1 MDDKAAKRNLA
12 IAFWLCYF
20 LDAFSNLVAWDMNP
34 KVSAFTQSKYFGSL
48 FFIMGFVINILVP
61 LTEELIPLVIGAFI
75 GYFKEAFT
83 GKEYNIADI
92 EAWNLPTFLPENAF
106 KFKKP
111 EKFTPSISKPPN
123 KQPTPSKPPMPSA
136 PSKPPMFSAPPK
148 PPMPSAPP
156 KPSGLKEV
164 VKPINADR
172 PQNDTRNQPSFKPK
186 QSSSEIVKSFLD
198 DDWSDLGDEE
208 IKKMMTQNL
217 NRTKPDDFDEF

>member
-1 MDDKAAKRNLA
+1 MDDKTAKRNLA

-34 KVSAFTQSKYFGSL
+34 KVSAFTQSRYFGSL

-111 EKFTPSISKPPN
+111 E
-123 KQPTPSKPPMPSA
+123 
-136 PSKPPMFSAPPK
+136 
-148 PPMPSAPP
+148 
-156 KPSGLKEV
+156 
-164 VKPINADR
+164 
-172 PQNDTRNQPSFKPK
+172 FKPK
-186 QSSSEIVKSFLD
+186 QEKYTPQPQKPPQVANKPSPQKPPQVINKPSPPKPQFNKPESANQHKTEEIKNDEAIKSFLD
-198 DDWSDLGDEE
+198 DDWSGMGDEQ
-208 IKKMMTQNL
+208 IKKMMTRNL
-217 NRTKPDDFDEF
+217 NRTAPDDFL

>member
-1 MDDKAAKRNLA
+1 MDDKTAKRNLA

-34 KVSAFTQSKYFGSL
+34 KVSAFTQSRYFGSL
-48 FFIMGFVINILVP
+48 FFIMGFVINVLVP

-111 EKFTPSISKPPN
+111 E
-123 KQPTPSKPPMPSA
+123 
-136 PSKPPMFSAPPK
+136 
-148 PPMPSAPP
+148 
-156 KPSGLKEV
+156 
-164 VKPINADR
+164 
-172 PQNDTRNQPSFKPK
+172 FKPK
-186 QSSSEIVKSFLD
+186 QEKYTPQPQKPSQVINKPQTIKPSMPSTSPKPTPFNKPEGEKLSNPYLAGKAQNNPKNQTSPKLKETENDEVIKSFLD
-198 DDWSDLGDEE
+198 DDWSGMGDEQ
-208 IKKMMTQNL
+208 IKNMMTRNL
-217 NRTKPDDFDEF
+217 NRTAPDDFV